1 MNQKDA
7 TGKTALQ
14 RVSFLAAATQD
25 KKHYATIKT
34 LILLGAHAH
43 TLGSDVLATLPSNL
57 SAFIKLSLTRPIQSL
72 AQQAVFNTDGSDV
85 CREGEFVSD
94 GRLQNV
100 RLSPRDSSGKY
111 YADLQ
116 MCTRVHNHEQTHGCS
131 AQCPGLLRSHSRV
144 VRAMHGDKSKP
155 QTRALIARRNT
166 QPLLF
171 SLAKPDRHSV
181 IDTGTTTEPL
191 QAMLQRP
198 KYVWMTWTLR
208 SARTSLIGA
217 LAIITANTFGMDY
230 SNHASTTSGITAGDH
245 ANMRLGNNY
254 DHQAHTGATASGDA
268 KQYNGNVINTNTYHY
283 SLPQKRSDGKLG
295 ENERNE
301 VFLQA
306 AKQGQLPRVRYLL
319 QCGADVD
326 HTDQHGKSGLH
337 HAAVKGYTDVVEH
350 LISHGVGIDTV
361 DVEGETALYNATQRG
376 RTNVVAIL
384 LGARADPIAGDGA
397 HGWPLHV
404 AYWKR
409 EIWTL

>member
-72 AQQAVFNTDGSDV
+72 AQQAVFNTDGSD
-85 CREGEFVSD
+85 
-94 GRLQNV
+94 
-100 RLSPRDSSGKY
+100 
-111 YADLQ
+111 
-116 MCTRVHNHEQTHGCS
+116 
-131 AQCPGLLRSHSRV
+131 
-144 VRAMHGDKSKP
+144 
-155 QTRALIARRNT
+155 
-166 QPLLF
+166 
-171 SLAKPDRHSV
+171 
-181 IDTGTTTEPL
+181 
-191 QAMLQRP
+191 
-198 KYVWMTWTLR
+198 LR